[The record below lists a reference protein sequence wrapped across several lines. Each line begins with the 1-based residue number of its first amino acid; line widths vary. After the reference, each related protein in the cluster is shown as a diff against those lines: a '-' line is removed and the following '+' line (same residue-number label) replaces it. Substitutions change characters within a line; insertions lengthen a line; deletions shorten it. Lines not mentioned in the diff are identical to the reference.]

1 MGKNILDKNKLDKQI
16 KRLCKK
22 HKVVGANVALFNSKG
37 ILYAHNYG
45 YINKELNIKST
56 NDSLYMIASN
66 TKVLT
71 AMAIFKLMENG
82 AISLNDDIRKYIPE
96 FEVKSLFEYEK
107 ITIENLLMHRSGLVS
122 DLFQLAFDHSRD
134 FHETIEE
141 LKDTYLTAAPGVM
154 YSYSNV
160 GYTLLGIIIERVS
173 GLSYVDYI
181 QKEITDPL
189 GIKIHFLKTKEEKK
203 PFEANISLS
212 YNKKGEPDRE
222 LSATMV
228 PAGSITYMS
237 INDLVKIGQVF
248 LDKENATILRKVT
261 LERMEILNL
270 KDELDRELTNVG
282 YGLFHNHYDF
292 GESVGKVLGHGGD
305 TTCHHSMFNYIPSL
319 DIGVIVFTN
328 SEQAMELSR
337 ELGLRT
343 LTSYLKKM
351 GYIPHDLSTTYKHV
365 SVDCDN
371 YLGRYATPFRLLEI
385 KKNSKNELVS
395 KMFKF
400 PIKLKPCED
409 GFLQFY
415 PNEWKHKIP
424 PFRTLFKRFRLKV
437 CWYRGNEVVILEQ
450 SIQNHRSKNIIGCRY
465 EESEIPQSFRDACGQ
480 YQVIH
485 KNLEQLKINCAL
497 YIEGEILKLNLGVR
511 ELRMK
516 NYLKVL
522 DENLA
527 VIQGFGRNA
536 REVIQIRTEA
546 DATYLIY
553 NGIVFYRKADC

>member
-1 MGKNILDKNKLDKQI
+1 MGKNLFDKNKIDKQNE
-16 KRLCKK
+16 KLCKK
-22 HKVVGANVALFNSKG
+22 HKVVGANVALFNSEG
-37 ILYAHNYG
+37 IVYTYNYG
-45 YINKELNIKST
+45 YINKEQNRKST

-71 AMAIFKLMENG
+71 AMGIFKLIEDG
-82 AISLNDDIRKYIPE
+82 VISLNDDIRKYIPE

-134 FHETIEE
+134 YHETIEE
-141 LKDTYLTAAPGVM
+141 LKNTYLTAVPGVM

-160 GYTLLGIIIERVS
+160 GYTLLGIILERVS
-173 GLSYVDYI
+173 GLSYVEYI
-181 QKEITDPL
+181 RKVITNPL
-189 GIKIHFLKTKEEKK
+189 GIKIYFLKGKEEKK
-203 PFEANISLS
+203 PYEENISLS
-212 YNKKGEPDRE
+212 YNKNGEPGRE

-237 INDLVKIGQVF
+237 INDFVKIGQVF
-248 LDKENATILRKVT
+248 LNKENATILRKAT

-305 TTCHHSMFNYIPSL
+305 TTCHHSMFNYIPGL
-319 DIGVIVFTN
+319 NIGVVVFTN
-328 SEQAMELSR
+328 SEQATELSR
-337 ELGLRT
+337 ELGLGT
-343 LTSYLKKM
+343 LASYLKKM
-351 GYIPHDLSTTYKHV
+351 GYIQNELSTTHKHV
-365 SVDCDN
+365 SVDCDY

-385 KKNSKNELVS
+385 SKNSKNELVS

-400 PIKLKPCED
+400 PIKLIPCED
-409 GFLQFY
+409 GYLQFY
-415 PNEWKHKIP
+415 PNKWKHKIP
-424 PFRTLFKRFRLKV
+424 PFRKLFNRFRLKV
-437 CWYRGNEVVILEQ
+437 CWYQGNEVVILEQ

-465 EESEIPQSFRDACGQ
+465 VESEIPQSFRDACGQ

-497 YIEGEILKLNLGVR
+497 YIEGEVLKLSLGVR
-511 ELRMK
+511 NLQMK

-522 DENLA
+522 DDNLA
-527 VIQGFGRNA
+527 VIQGFGRNT
-536 REVIQIRTEA
+536 REVIQIRKEA
-546 DATYLIY
+546 DEVYLIY
-553 NGIVFYRKADC
+553 NGIVFEKLT